1 MINNIL
7 EIENLYLSLL
17 KCKINFKEY
26 IIIGKYKGKKIAVFK
41 DDVAKGLWIP
51 KIIN

>member
-7 EIENLYLSLL
+7 EIENLYLRLL
-17 KCKINFKEY
+17 KCKLNFKEY
-26 IIIGKYKGKKIAVFK
+26 IIIGNYKGKKVAVFK
-41 DDVAKGLWIP
+41 DDIVKGFWIP